1 MFTFEEK
8 PVNNVV
14 AVNGTD
20 SERSRSPSPEL
31 DLANDSNYLPRSAD
45 GYSSASADTGN
56 SIFNANYLMSD
67 DKQISQILK
76 EANSIN
82 NVHQNNVQ
90 ENKVKV
96 WSGFFGCLLSFVV
109 CEIVSGDG
117 GESAGIGEP
126 KSRNTES
133 FEQISSKARQKFYGA
148 VRKFK
153 DTER

>member
-1 MFTFEEK
+1 MFTFDEK

-31 DLANDSNYLPRSAD
+31 DLSNDSNYLPRNAD
-45 GYSSASADTGN
+45 GYSSADTGN

-82 NVHQNNVQ
+82 NIHQNNTQ
-90 ENKVKV
+90 ESKPKVYFSV
-96 WSGFFGCLLSFVV
+96 FVGV
-109 CEIVSGDG
+109 VLAFLFSVSGYS
-117 GESAGIGEP
+117 GESSGIR
-126 KSRNTES
+126 KS
-133 FEQISSKARQKFYGA
+133 KFGNS
-148 VRKFK
+148 
-153 DTER
+153 